1 MIQSI
6 SLRDFQSFESIVF
19 DLSASRGSCKNLAAI
34 FGENG
39 SGKSHLIDA
48 ARFLSETMSTAK
60 ASEGYMDLDSGS
72 IFTTSEGLGSIA
84 RRRIRL
90 GSDGGPRAEYAFR
103 TEDVSGTYLMAFD
116 RDGHLI
122 EEELTSTLEGRRR
135 VLFHAKSDGSRHT
148 ADMDDRVFSDRGC
161 RERFDVVAEM
171 MWGRHTL
178 LSLLCCEH
186 EADGN
191 ALHPG
196 LVTAMGCLSNVSVYP
211 TASGDR
217 SRGNALERGTVR
229 ASRENILDAYGKAIS
244 RFLLRVCTDIKGAHY
259 EKQRLGDDI
268 SYNLV
273 IEKRMCGQVVE
284 IPVGMES
291 DGIRNLIALL
301 PGLLEAVRGR
311 TVFIDDADSGIHEKM
326 FRDIVMDT
334 VPEIHGQLVMVCHS
348 TGLMERLKPSS
359 TYLLIMD
366 AEANKGV
373 CAISDITV
381 TQKTNNNRNRYLSG
395 KFGALPCSA
404 MPELGFISDCLKDEA
419 DA

>member
-229 ASRENILDAYGKAIS
+229 ASQENILDAYGKAIS

-259 EKQRLGDDI
+259 EKQRLG
-268 SYNLV
+268 
-273 IEKRMCGQVVE
+273 GH
-284 IPVGMES
+284 
-291 DGIRNLIALL
+291 GIRRYPQPDRPASRSA
-301 PGLLEAVRGR
+301 G
-311 TVFIDDADSGIHEKM
+311 SGP
-326 FRDIVMDT
+326 RA
-334 VPEIHGQLVMVCHS
+334 HGVHRRC
-348 TGLMERLKPSS
+348 
-359 TYLLIMD
+359 
-366 AEANKGV
+366 
-373 CAISDITV
+373 
-381 TQKTNNNRNRYLSG
+381 
-395 KFGALPCSA
+395 
-404 MPELGFISDCLKDEA
+404 
-419 DA
+419 